1 MTIDTGEL
9 RVHVYTEGFVRG
21 LPVEIGST
29 LRCLEQPWDK
39 VNRWYRAPN
48 PADVEAELSVRGID
62 YRVHEGTP
70 GPVPP
75 QMMTEEEAEQ
85 ATQELC
91 GLAGRVDTTV
101 IRMTYLANDI
111 LKRRGWKV
119 LGYPS
124 FEAYCQDRLP
134 FTLPKQLRKE
144 VVLTAIADGMSI
156 RAAAAVART
165 SPRTAE
171 RDLATAANAAVG
183 PTGTGADGR
192 ERTRSPNREPEPV
205 LQGHVVDMRPRSIP
219 PLPRDCAD
227 DETEAMILAL
237 ESGWYVSEP
246 LRLRALRLLELAGQ
260 RNDLGYTT

>member
-75 QMMTEEEAEQ
+75 TPMTAEEAEA

-111 LKRRGWKV
+111 LKRKGWKA
-119 LGYPS
+119 LGFTS
-124 FEAYCQDRLP
+124 FEAYCEARLP
-134 FTLPKQLRKE
+134 FRLPREVRKE
-144 VVLTAIADGMSI
+144 VVLSAIAQGMSV

-165 SPRTAE
+165 SEPTAR
-171 RDLATAANAAVG
+171 RDAAETAATASNDAVG
-183 PTGTGADGR
+183 SDGR
-192 ERTRSPNREPEPV
+192 TRTRTPNREPV